1 MTSRSSPRLLLD
13 AMLGKL
19 STYLRMC
26 GYDAAYAL
34 DRSVEDDD
42 AVLALAREEGRTLL
56 TRDAALATRAGDA
69 LLLESKEVTDQL
81 RELRAA
87 GWTLSLDDPSRCSAC
102 NGALERVE
110 SGETPEHAP
119 DVDERRVWRCRN
131 CGQHFWKGSHWE
143 SVEETLS
150 EL

>member
-1 MTSRSSPRLLLD
+1 MPDDAVPLLLD

-34 DRSVEDDD
+34 DRDVEEDD
-42 AVLALAREEGRTLL
+42 AVLALAGEEGRTLL
-56 TRDAALATRAGDA
+56 TRDAALAAHASDA
-69 LLLESKEVTDQL
+69 LLLESKDVADQL

-87 GWTLSLDDPSRCSAC
+87 GWALSLDDPSRCSAC
-102 NGALERVE
+102 NGELARVE
-110 SGETPEHAP
+110 ADGTPEHAP
-119 DVDERRVWRCRN
+119 DADERRVWRCRN